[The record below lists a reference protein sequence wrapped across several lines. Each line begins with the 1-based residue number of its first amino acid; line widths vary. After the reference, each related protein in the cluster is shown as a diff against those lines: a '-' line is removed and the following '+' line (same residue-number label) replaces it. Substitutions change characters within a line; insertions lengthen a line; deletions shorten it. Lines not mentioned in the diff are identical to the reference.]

1 MSRITKDEK
10 LQDMSDDQLKRQIQT
25 IRNAIKRKGDARSA
39 DLQVELCYFQRES
52 MWRYNRHK
60 FHAEYLKNKRKRYA

>member
-10 LQDMSDDQLKRQIQT
+10 LRDMSDDQLKRQIQT
-25 IRNAIKRKGDARSA
+25 IRNAIKRKGSDRSVN
-39 DLQVELCYFQRES
+39 LQVELCYFQRES

-60 FHAEYLKNKRKRYA
+60 LHAEYLKNKRKKFY

>member
-10 LQDMSDDQLKRQIQT
+10 LREMSDDQLKRQIQT
-25 IRNAIKRKGDARSA
+25 IRNAIKPKGDDRSA
-39 DLQVELCYFQRES
+39 ELQVELCYFQRET

-60 FHAEYLKNKRKRYA
+60 FHAEYLKNKRKKFA